1 VEYGGRMI
9 RTMKYYSGLEVG
21 RIKKMPTKRNVSLR
35 VNDNRKE
42 DEL

>member
-1 VEYGGRMI
+1 
-9 RTMKYYSGLEVG
+9 MKYNFGLEVG
-21 RIKKMPTKRNVSLR
+21 RIKKMPTKRNGSLG